1 MRLLEINGGQHYPP
15 KLLPSRTTLISLP
28 TFDGLL
34 FCYWPGPIIFG
45 GMQYVNS
52 GYGLWDALP
61 GNALL
66 AFSVTDD

>member
-15 KLLPSRTTLISLP
+15 KLLPSRTTLVP
-28 TFDGLL
+28 TFDGLV
-34 FCYWPGPIIFG
+34 FCYWAGPIIFG

-52 GYGLWDALP
+52 GYRLWDALP

-66 AFSVTDD
+66 ALSVTDD

>member
-1 MRLLEINGGQHYPP
+1 LRLLEINGGQHYPP

-45 GMQYVNS
+45 GMQYVNPAMVFGARYRAMRCS
-52 GYGLWDALP
+52 P
-61 GNALL
+61 
-66 AFSVTDD
+66 FQ